1 MPDKRRYVP
10 YLVIGS
16 GIAGLTCALTLAQAN
31 LDVLLINAGEDLFD
45 GNSSLAQGGII
56 YQAPRP
62 KNVDA
67 SIERHDAKSLE
78 EDILAAGHN
87 YNRLKAVRWLCHE
100 GPRYVEEIL
109 LGLAKIPFDKNSD
122 GSYNLTREGG
132 HAVARILHKADYTGQ
147 TIMEGLA
154 KLVLANPKIC
164 CQHNSLAI
172 DLLTTQHHAYN
183 SQYRYEVGNRCVG
196 AYVLNVESD
205 EPETILADFTILAT
219 GGAGAVFLH
228 STNSENCIGTGIA
241 MAVRAGVELSN
252 LEFMQFHPTALY
264 DERQNRRALITEA
277 MRGEGA
283 MLLNAKGLPFME
295 RYDARGDLA
304 PRDVVSQAMM
314 EEMLRSGSPYLF
326 LDATK
331 VEQDLPTRF
340 PTVFAECQKIGL
352 DIRHEAIPVVPCA
365 HYFCGGILTGL
376 AGETSLKGL
385 FAIGECACT
394 GLHGANRL
402 ASTSLL
408 EGLTFG
414 ASCGQHLIQL
424 DKTNHELPRELRDSI
439 PDWKH
444 EGDEHAD
451 DPALVAQDWAN
462 IRNTMWNYVGITRTK
477 ARLRRAFD
485 DMRILVR
492 HIHDFYKRTR
502 ISARLVQLFHGSQTA
517 YAITQ
522 AAMRNKHSLG
532 CHHRLD

>member
-1 MPDKRRYVP
+1 MPGTRRYVP

-16 GIAGLTCALTLAQAN
+16 GIAGLTCALTLAKAN
-31 LDVLLINAGEDLFD
+31 FDVLLINAGQDLFD
-45 GNSSLAQGGII
+45 GNSALAQGGII
-56 YQAPRP
+56 YQAQMPKDLANGDQRP
-62 KNVDA
+62 
-67 SIERHDAKSLE
+67 DAKSLE
-78 EDILAAGHN
+78 EDILVAGHHYN
-87 YNRLKAVRWLCHE
+87 YVKAVEWLCHE
-100 GPRYVEEIL
+100 GPACIEKIL
-109 LGLAKIPFDKNSD
+109 LGWANIPFDKNAD
-122 GSYNLTREGG
+122 GSFHLTREGG
-132 HAVARILHKADYTGQ
+132 HKCPRILHKADYSGRA
-147 TIMEGLA
+147 IMEGLV

-172 DLLTTQHHAYN
+172 DLLTTQHHAHN

-196 AYVLNVESD
+196 AYVLNVDSG
-205 EPETILADFTILAT
+205 EPETILADYTILAT
-219 GGAGAVFLH
+219 GGTGHVFLH
-228 STNSENCIGTGIA
+228 STNSENCVGTGIA
-241 MAVRAGVELSN
+241 MAARAGVELSN

-264 DERQNRRALITEA
+264 DERKNRRALITEA
-277 MRGEGA
+277 LRGEGA
-283 MLLNAKGLPFME
+283 ILLNADQKPFMKH
-295 RYDARGDLA
+295 YDERGDLA
-304 PRDVVSQAMM
+304 PRDIVSQAMM

-340 PTVFAECQKIGL
+340 PTVFAECQEIGL
-352 DIRHEAIPVVPCA
+352 DIRRDPIPVVPCA
-365 HYFCGGILTGL
+365 HYFCGGILTDLTG
-376 AGETSLKGL
+376 ATSLKGL

-414 ASCGQHLIQL
+414 ASCGDTLVSL
-424 DKTNHELPRELRDSI
+424 SSTNHELPKDLRDSI

-477 ARLRRAFD
+477 ARLRRAFE

-492 HIHDFYKRTR
+492 HIQDFYKRTH
-502 ISARLVQLFHGSQTA
+502 ISPRLVQLFHGSQAA

-522 AAMRNKHSLG
+522 AAMRNTTSLG
-532 CHHRLD
+532 CHHRLN